1 MPLVIKDFHF
11 YHLKRKIG
19 DRLWNKLFER
29 KLSTW
34 WKVERPKWV
43 AATIS
48 PSAEH
53 RAGPALH
60 SVFTTLFNSLCH
72 RLTKTRKQ
80 ILFTRKEI
88 ESLWEEIPIML
99 WGKDEREVRSP
110 PLISCVLLHCP
121 SSALVSCGL
130 LSYSE
135 LVGETTMQTMRS
147 ASAA

>member
-1 MPLVIKDFHF
+1 MPLVIKYFHF

-43 AATIS
+43 AATTS

-53 RAGPALH
+53 RTGPALH
-60 SVFTTLFNSLCH
+60 SVFSTLFSSLCH
-72 RLTKTRKQ
+72 SLTKIKKHKFSSHSKKGNWVFVGRNTHSAVR
-80 ILFTRKEI
+80 E
-88 ESLWEEIPIML
+88 
-99 WGKDEREVRSP
+99 DEREVRSP

-130 LSYSE
+130 LSCSE
-135 LVGETTMQTMRS
+135 LVGETTMQTMQS
-147 ASAA
+147 A